1 MFVAMS
7 HEPLATIIHTA
18 KAQAYSNVLL
28 IIVYI
33 IVILPNRSLGARQ
46 GMNSV
51 MLEGGTYVYQRF
63 VALETRRKG
72 LVSKLPDS

>member
-7 HEPLATIIHTA
+7 HEPLATIVHTA
-18 KAQAYSNVLL
+18 KAQAYSNVLR

-33 IVILPNRSLGARQ
+33 ILPNRSLGARQ

-51 MLEGGTYVYQRF
+51 MFEGGAYVYQRF
-63 VALETRRKG
+63 VALETRRRY
-72 LVSKLPDS
+72 LVSKLPNN